1 MILIL
6 DNYDSFSYNL
16 YQVFGTITPD
26 VRVVRS
32 DCITVEEIRA
42 LHPSHLVLSPG
53 PGFPKDAGIC
63 IEVLQALKGE
73 LPILGVCLG
82 HQAIGEA
89 FGGKVVHAPQLM
101 HGKTSTVTLDTDCP
115 IFAGLP
121 KSVNAMRYHSLV
133 VEKASLPPCLR
144 VTATEPQGEIMA
156 MMHRTYPIFGLQFH
170 PESFMTECGAAMLQN
185 FCDIHNIISV

>member
-32 DCITVEEIRA
+32 DRITVDGVRK

-63 IEVLQALKGE
+63 IEAVHAFKGD

-89 FGGKVVHAPQLM
+89 LGGTVVHAPQLM
-101 HGKTSTVTLDTDCP
+101 HGKTSLVNLDTSCP
-115 IFAGLP
+115 LFQGLP
-121 KSVNAMRYHSLV
+121 EQVNVMRYHSLV
-133 VEKASLPPCLR
+133 VEKATLPSCLQ
-144 VTATEPQGEIMA
+144 VTAAEPQGEIMA
-156 MMHRTYPIFGLQFH
+156 FMHKEAPVFGLQFH
-170 PESFMTECGAAMLQN
+170 PESFMTEHGVEMLRN
-185 FCDIHNIISV
+185 FYAI

>member
-32 DCITVEEIRA
+32 DKITVDGVRS

-63 IEVLQALKGE
+63 IDAVHALKGE

-101 HGKTSTVTLDTDCP
+101 HGKTSTVTLDRDCP
-115 IFAGLP
+115 LFKGLP
-121 KSVNAMRYHSLV
+121 ETVNVMRYHSLV
-133 VEKASLPPCLR
+133 VEKATLPSCLR
-144 VTATEPQGEIMA
+144 VTAAEPQGEVMA
-156 MMHRTYPIFGLQFH
+156 FMHKEYPVFGLQFH
-170 PESFMTECGAAMLQN
+170 PESFMTEHGVDMLRN
-185 FCDIHNIISV
+185 FYSIQV

>member
-16 YQVFGTITPD
+16 YQYFGTITPD

-32 DCITVEEIRA
+32 DQITVDGVRT

-63 IEVLQALKGE
+63 IETVHALKGE

-89 FGGKVVHAPQLM
+89 FGGRVVHAPHLM
-101 HGKTSTVTLDTDCP
+101 HGKTSEVTLDTACP
-115 IFAGLP
+115 LFTGLP
-121 KSVNAMRYHSLV
+121 QTVRAMRYHSLV
-133 VEKASLPPCLR
+133 VERKTLPACLQ
-144 VTATEPQGEIMA
+144 VTAAEPQGEIMA
-156 MMHRTYPIFGLQFH
+156 MRHKEYPIFGLQFH
-170 PESFMTECGAAMLQN
+170 PESFMTEHGMEMLQN
-185 FCDIHNIISV
+185 FCQLKV

>member
-32 DCITVEEIRA
+32 DRITVDGVRE

-63 IEVLQALKGE
+63 IEAVHALKGE

-89 FGGKVVHAPQLM
+89 FGGTVVHAPQLM
-101 HGKTSTVTLDTDCP
+101 HGKTSRVTLDTNCP
-115 IFAGLP
+115 LFKGLP
-121 KSVNAMRYHSLV
+121 KQANVMRYHSLV
-133 VEKASLPPCLR
+133 VEKATLPSCLQ
-144 VTATEPQGEIMA
+144 VTATEPQGEVMA
-156 MMHRTYPIFGLQFH
+156 FMHKDIPIFGLQFH
-170 PESFMTECGAAMLQN
+170 PESFMTEYGVDMLRN
-185 FCDIHNIISV
+185 FYAIQV

>member
-32 DCITVEEIRA
+32 DCITVDGVQE

-63 IEVLQALKGE
+63 IEAVHALKGE

-89 FGGKVVHAPQLM
+89 FGGTVVHAPQLM
-101 HGKTSTVTLDTDCP
+101 HGKTSRVTLDTNCP
-115 IFAGLP
+115 LFKGLP
-121 KSVNAMRYHSLV
+121 KQANVMRYHSLV
-133 VEKASLPPCLR
+133 VEKATLPSCLQ
-144 VTATEPQGEIMA
+144 VTATEPQGEVMA
-156 MMHRTYPIFGLQFH
+156 FMHKDIPIFGLQFH
-170 PESFMTECGAAMLQN
+170 PESFMTEYGVDMLRN
-185 FCDIHNIISV
+185 FYAIQV